1 MEPSEILETA
11 LRDALISSSPVVESV
26 EIMQRI
32 RQIASTQHALTRFI
46 LACALA
52 KTHKPNVDARKP
64 YTQINGTD
72 AFSGRTYDQ
81 DYVADFII
89 AHDLP
94 CNPTT
99 AFLTPALRNHNR
111 ILTSDVILEG
121 RPAALYRTALALLE
135 DIQSARVSARDV
147 LIELLRGLIQVR
159 DEKRLRMTSLLSE
172 LSANSDITPLS
183 AEAITTLLHQ
193 HLNLPHSSR
202 LPVLMVAAAY
212 EVAGAT
218 LLEHARQLHG
228 HNAADRQT
236 GAVGDVEIVITSDE
250 LVAAYEMKA
259 QRVTRNDIDLALQKL
274 QHHNLE
280 HYVFIT
286 TELIELAVSDYAKS
300 LYLTTG
306 TEIAILNCISF
317 VRHFLHFFHRKRT
330 LYIDAYQR
338 LLLAEPDSAVRQ
350 SLKEAWL
357 AMRRASES

>member
-11 LRDALISSSPVVESV
+11 LRDALTASSPVVHSA
-26 EIMQRI
+26 EILQRI
-32 RQIASTQHALTRFI
+32 QKVARTQHALTRFV

-52 KTHKPNVDARKP
+52 KTHRPVMDARKP
-64 YTQINGTD
+64 YTQIGDAD
-72 AFSGRTYDQ
+72 AFSGRTYDEL
-81 DYVADFII
+81 YITSFVI

-111 ILTSDVILEG
+111 ALTTEVTLEG
-121 RPAALYRTALALLE
+121 RPAALYRTALELLE
-135 DIQSARVSARDV
+135 DIQLTRVSAQAV
-147 LIELLRGLIQVR
+147 LIELLRCLIQIR
-159 DEKRLRMTSLLSE
+159 DEKRQRMSSLLVE
-172 LSANSDITPLS
+172 LSANSDVLALS
-183 AEAITTLLHQ
+183 AEQLTTLLQQ

-218 LLEHARQLHG
+218 LLEHARLLES

-236 GAVGDVEIVITSDE
+236 GAVGDVEIVLSSDE

-259 QRVTRNDIDLALQKL
+259 KRVTRNDIELALQKL
-274 QHHNLE
+274 QRRKLQ

-286 TELIELAVSDYAKS
+286 TEPIENEVSEYAKS
-300 LYLTTG
+300 LYETTG
-306 TEIAILNCISF
+306 TEIAILDCISF
-317 VRHFLHFFHRKRT
+317 VRHFLHFFHRQRT
-330 LYIDAYQR
+330 LFIDCYQR
-338 LLLAEPDSAVRQ
+338 LLLGEPNSAVSQ